1 MLFKLSAVYQ
11 DTTMTVFSIVGCLL
25 FKSNAYVSLDRM
37 THEVT
42 CHKPWLL
49 QSVISPL
56 SADLM
61 LFSVSPFSF
70 YPIFTRELDAL
81 VCPLGIALNKYQSE
95 YPSLALS
102 FATQLWRSLEYLT
115 SAHSNAILQ
124 LQWGGQHYKALGWIG
139 VFGRLLME
147 GGAHGRGPNIFSL
160 NDH

>member
-1 MLFKLSAVYQ
+1 
-11 DTTMTVFSIVGCLL
+11 
-25 FKSNAYVSLDRM
+25 
-37 THEVT
+37 
-42 CHKPWLL
+42 
-49 QSVISPL
+49 
-56 SADLM
+56 M

-124 LQWGGQHYKALGWIG
+124 LQWGGQHYKALG
-139 VFGRLLME
+139 
-147 GGAHGRGPNIFSL
+147 
-160 NDH
+160 